1 MAFRGQAEYSID
13 SKGRVAIPARMRSA
27 MSPAAQGRIIITR
40 GFERCISLYPID
52 RWMEIEAEMNG
63 LSPYNVEARAYV
75 RSVTRWTFEE
85 ELDGQGRV
93 MLPKKLIE
101 FAGLADKAL
110 LIGAL
115 DRIEVW
121 SPEVFEKYLNEQP
134 ESYETLAEKVMMV
147 K

>member
-40 GFERCISLYPID
+40 GFERCVSIYPLD
-52 RWMEIEAEMNG
+52 RWMKIEEEMNA
-63 LSPYNVEARAYV
+63 LSPFNGEARAYI

-93 MLPKKLIE
+93 MLPKPLIE
-101 FAGLADKAL
+101 FAGLTDKAL

-121 SPEVFEKYLNEQP
+121 NPEVFEQYLNEQP
-134 ESYETLAEKVMMV
+134 DSYETLAERVMRV
-147 K
+147 